1 MKMRKG
7 LTTVSAAV
15 ALVAGMGAAPQAM
28 ALTGLLYSLLPT
40 IPDAPPLPPLLEDLP
55 GILPANLPDGALPNF
70 VLELPLPIPNIPLPS
85 LPLPPN
91 AEHNTVGNCG
101 AGVDL
106 TQQMVVFTHNLLPN
120 NQIEVFA
127 RGEDGSL
134 CSAGTFNTGGASDV
148 CGIVCS
154 SQDGVQVKGR
164 YIFATSPGSA
174 DGPLGNGTVSVFG
187 LEADT
192 VTLVDVESSGGPN
205 PRAVDRSPDGS
216 LVYVANG
223 GVYIGLGAAAI
234 STIPG
239 TVQGFRF
246 DDATGNLTPIAG
258 GNVRMLDAAGDPGD
272 LIFTGDGQ
280 HVVVPQRRTT
290 LAFTSGAEPDNMEVY
305 TLNAAGVPVNVQA
318 HDVGGDTPFGG
329 RAVGNNIYLSMGGP
343 TFTPNLGSSGV
354 FQIQANGGMTTLTP
368 ATRDLGTDTCWNAIS
383 QKTTV
388 PYFYTS
394 AFFDS
399 QIGKWQIQPD
409 GSMVLVDAEHASSNP
424 QNDFNYVYGEGG
436 LDMDVTQNG
445 VAEYI
450 YVTSAPVPPPIGLP
464 ASAIVPFRVDPA
476 TGDLTRL
483 NEHRVTGLPNSGFG
497 NSAL

>member
-7 LTTVSAAV
+7 LTTASAAV

-28 ALTGLLYSLLPT
+28 ALSGLLHSVLPT

-70 VLELPLPIPNIPLPS
+70 VLELPLPIPNIPLPA

-91 AEHNTVGNCG
+91 AERNTVGSCG

-106 TQQMVVFTHNLLPN
+106 TQQVVVFTHNLLPN

-154 SQDGVQVKGR
+154 SQDGVQIQGR
-164 YIFATSPGSA
+164 YIFSTSPGSA
-174 DGPLGNGTVSVFG
+174 DGPLGNGTVAVFR
-187 LEADT
+187 LERDT
-192 VTLVDVESSGGPN
+192 VTLVDVENSGGPN
-205 PRAVDRSPDGS
+205 PRAIARSPDGTK
-216 LVYVANG
+216 VAVANG
-223 GVYIGLGAAAI
+223 GVYVGLGAAAI

-239 TVQGFRF
+239 TVNVFSF
-246 DDATGNLTPIAG
+246 DDATGNLTPISG
-258 GNVRMLDAAGDPGD
+258 GSVRMLDAAGDPGD
-272 LIFTGDGQ
+272 LIWAGDSNFA
-280 HVVVPQRRTT
+280 VPQRRTS

-305 TLNAAGVPVNVQA
+305 TLSAAGVPVNVQA

-329 RAVGNNIYLSMGGP
+329 RALGNNIYLSMGGP
-343 TFTPNLGSSGV
+343 TFTPNLGSSGA
-354 FQIQANGGMTTLTP
+354 FQIQADGGMNVLTP

-383 QKTTV
+383 QKTAV

-399 QIGKWQIQPD
+399 QIGKWAIQPD
-409 GSMVLVDAEHASSNP
+409 GSMILEDAEHASSNA

-436 LDMDVTQNG
+436 LDMDVTENG

-450 YVTSAPVPPPIGLP
+450 YVTNAPVPPPIGLP
-464 ASAIVPFRVDPA
+464 ATSMVVFSVDPA
-476 TGDLTRL
+476 SGDLTRMD
-483 NEHRVTGLPNSGFG
+483 EHRITGLPNSGFG